1 MYGFPFGVTMAEA
14 SKIVKS
20 KNKIAHAGGIG
31 TEKGNP
37 YILRRSNLPLQK
49 LLQFQR
55 NMKVFSFPFRFAR
68 PKGVGLIVSTKK
80 TLSYF
85 FFSRHKV

>member
-1 MYGFPFGVTMAEA
+1 MAEA

-55 NMKVFSFPFRFAR
+55 NIKVFFFRSDSPAQN
-68 PKGVGLIVSTKK
+68 G
-80 TLSYF
+80 
-85 FFSRHKV
+85 